1 MTDFPLMAGP
11 DIAIMAAA
19 LRKNCI
25 DYVLKGICTDQ
36 DSSLYVTEFAF
47 PYWIRIISDE
57 KFISLN
63 TYIETSDRVSDN
75 EYLELANRLNDEFL
89 LIQFYF
95 DRDLRRLSG
104 VYMVPAHSG
113 VTEPQF
119 LVLARLFPGIFAE
132 ATASR
137 NARGELVPSQ
147 AAPCQLIGIDR
158 DP

>member
-11 DIAIMAAA
+11 NIATMAAA

-25 DYVLKGICTDQ
+25 EYVLKGVCSDQ
-36 DSSLYVTEFAF
+36 SSSLYVTEFAF
-47 PYWIRIISDE
+47 PYWIRLSSDE

-63 TYIETSDRVSDN
+63 TYIETSDGVSDD

-89 LIQFYF
+89 LIQFHF

-104 VYMVPAHSG
+104 VYMVPARSG

-147 AAPCQLIGIDR
+147 AAPCQLIVIEG

>member
-1 MTDFPLMAGP
+1 MTNFPLMAGP
-11 DIAIMAAA
+11 DIATMAAA

-25 DYVLKGICTDQ
+25 DYVLKGARTDQ
-36 DSSLYVTEFAF
+36 GSSLYVTEFAF
-47 PYWIRIISDE
+47 PYWIRLSSDE
-57 KFISLN
+57 KFLSFN
-63 TYIETSDRVSDN
+63 TYIETSDRVSDD
-75 EYLELANRLNDEFL
+75 EYVELANRLNDEFL
-89 LIQFYF
+89 LIQFHF

-119 LVLARLFPGIFAE
+119 LVLVRLFPGIFAE

-137 NARGELVPSQ
+137 NAQGELVPTQ
-147 AAPCQLIGIDR
+147 AAPCQLIVVED